1 MHADCNHFVKICKL
15 HDGTTDIFED
25 GGHSGDLKIKIH
37 GLPAAVKEKAVPLF
51 EGTMIILL

>member
-1 MHADCNHFVKICKL
+1 MHAECNHFVKICKL

-25 GGHSGDLKIKIH
+25 GEHSDDLNIKIH

-51 EGTMIILL
+51 EGTVIS

>member
-15 HDGTTDIFED
+15 HDVTTDIFED

-51 EGTMIILL
+51 EGTVI